1 MAYSDFTF
9 DSATEKF
16 ALEREERLSLFGQVA
31 EVAPRQSLLEILADN
46 VPLGLA
52 IGTEK
57 ARSETMIAPVLI
69 EARRLTDYGVSLFSG
84 TEFNVDPSQGLNGYC
99 DFIVSASREQFTL
112 RAPVLMIVEA
122 KQENIPGGFGQCIA
136 EMVAARLF
144 NRQKA
149 NGLTM
154 IYGAVTT
161 GDNWRFLKLDGQ
173 TILIDKQQYQISQ
186 TGKLIGILLEIFQ
199 AKPLA
204 QAKAA

>member
-16 ALEREERLSLFGQVA
+16 ALEREERLNLFGQVA
-31 EVAPRQSLLEILADN
+31 EVTPRQSLLEILTDY

-69 EARRLTDYGVSLFSG
+69 EARRLTDAGVSLFSG
-84 TEFNVDPSQGLNGYC
+84 TEFNVDPNQGLNGFC

-149 NGLTM
+149 NGLAL

-161 GDNWRFLKLDGQ
+161 GDNWRFLKLDGS
-173 TILIDKQQYQISQ
+173 TIFIDKQQYQISQ
-186 TGKLIGILLEIFQ
+186 TGKLLGILLDIFQ
-199 AKPLA
+199 AKQLA